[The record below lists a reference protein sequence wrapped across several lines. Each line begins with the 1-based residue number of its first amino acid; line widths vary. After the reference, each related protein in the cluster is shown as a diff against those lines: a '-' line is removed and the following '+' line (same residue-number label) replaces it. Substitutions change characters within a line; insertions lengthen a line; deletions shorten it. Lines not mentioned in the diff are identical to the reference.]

1 MIHLQK
7 QNEIKIEP
15 RRIKN
20 YDFINIIKN
29 QENSIILDIESI
41 CDMNEK
47 DNYFNDIKIE
57 ENAKICIIGTI
68 INQGNYIFN
77 ELSKNSKVINE

>member
-47 DNYFNDIKIE
+47 DNYFNDIKM
-57 ENAKICIIGTI
+57 
-68 INQGNYIFN
+68 
-77 ELSKNSKVINE
+77 